1 MRQLMKTLSASVLP
15 IIMLV
20 ACAAGPRVEQAS
32 GLFHDDLFMAP
43 SRPVNPD
50 EVFAFSNEMNEYLQ
64 GELSDLLRVK
74 GTQKG
79 LVDALYSK
87 AQLKLAYDSVMTR
100 NASQTFAARSGN
112 CLSLVIMTAAFAK
125 AVGLSVQYQ
134 TVAVEET
141 WSRNG
146 GIYFN
151 LGHVNLTLGRGL
163 TSIRYGQIESSRLTT
178 IDFLPPGDIRGQQT
192 QEIGEERIVAMY
204 MNNRAGESLADGR
217 LDDAYWWA
225 RAAIMGDPGF
235 LSSYNTL
242 GVVYRRHGN
251 LREAEELMS
260 KVLKHDP
267 TNRQAMSNLV
277 LVLNQQGRLTEAM
290 EISSRLEKLEP
301 NPPFFYFERG
311 LAALRD
317 RDFNTARDMF
327 QKEVERGNGY
337 HEFHFWLAIA
347 YLNLGQSDKA
357 REQLEYAMQNS
368 TARKDLDLYSA
379 KLARLKS
386 PAPH

>member
-1 MRQLMKTLSASVLP
+1 MRATAVKNLTAIILP
-15 IIMLV
+15 IILMGCV
-20 ACAAGPRVEQAS
+20 AGPRPEQAP
-32 GLFHDDLFMAP
+32 GLFHDDLFTTPA
-43 SRPVNPD
+43 RPVNAD
-50 EVFAFSNEMNEYLQ
+50 EVFALSNEMKEYLQ
-64 GELSDLLRVK
+64 GELSDLLRAK

-79 LVDALYSK
+79 LVDALYNK
-87 AQLKLAYDSVMTR
+87 GQLKLAYDSVLTR

-204 MNNRAGESLADGR
+204 MNNRAGESLADSR

-225 RAAIMGDPGF
+225 RAAIVEDPGF

-251 LREAEELMS
+251 LRESEELFD
-260 KVLKHDP
+260 KVLEHDP
-267 TNRQAMSNLV
+267 KSRQALANLALV
-277 LVLNQQGRLTEAM
+277 LKQQDRSAEAM
-290 EISSRLEKLEP
+290 KISSRLERLEP

-317 RDFNTARDMF
+317 RDFDTARDMF
-327 QKEVERGNGY
+327 KREVERDNGY

-357 REQLEYAMQNS
+357 REQLEYAIENS

-386 PAPH
+386 TTH

>member
-1 MRQLMKTLSASVLP
+1 MKNLTAIILP
-15 IIMLV
+15 IILV
-20 ACAAGPRVEQAS
+20 ACVAGPRPEQAP

-43 SRPVNPD
+43 ARPVNTD
-50 EVFAFSNEMNEYLQ
+50 EVFAFSNEMSEYLQ
-64 GELSDLLRVK
+64 GELSDMLRAK

-79 LVDALYSK
+79 LVDALYNK
-87 AQLKLAYDSVMTR
+87 GQLKLAYDSVMTR
-100 NASQTFAARSGN
+100 NASQTFAAHSGN

-217 LDDAYWWA
+217 IDDAYWWA
-225 RAAIMGDPGF
+225 RAAIVEDPGF

-251 LREAEELMS
+251 LRESEELFG
-260 KVLKHDP
+260 KVLEHDP
-267 TNRQAMSNLV
+267 NNRQALSNLV
-277 LVLNQQGRLTEAM
+277 LVLKQQDRLAEAM
-290 EISSRLEKLEP
+290 KISSQLEKLEP

-327 QKEVERGNGY
+327 KREVERDNGY

-357 REQLEYAMQNS
+357 REELEYAVQNS
-368 TARKDLDLYSA
+368 TTRKDLDLYSA

>member
-1 MRQLMKTLSASVLP
+1 MKNLAALILP
-15 IIMLV
+15 IVLV
-20 ACAAGPRVEQAS
+20 ACANAPRPEQLPP
-32 GLFHDDLFMAP
+32 LFHDDLFMAP
-43 SRPVNPD
+43 AQPVNAD
-50 EVFAFSNEMNEYLQ
+50 DVFAFDNEMRAYLQ
-64 GELSDLLRVK
+64 GELTDMVRAK
-74 GTQKG
+74 GAQKG
-79 LVDALYSK
+79 LVDALYNRG
-87 AQLKLAYDSVMTR
+87 QLQLAYDSVMTR

-125 AVGLSVQYQ
+125 AVGLTVQYQ

-151 LGHVNLTLGRGL
+151 LGHVNLTLGRGM
-163 TSIRYGQIESSRLTT
+163 TEIRYGRIESSKLTT

-204 MNNRAGESLADGR
+204 LNNRAGEALADGH

-225 RAAIMGDPGF
+225 RAAIVSEPAF

-251 LREAEELMS
+251 LDEAQEMFG
-260 KVLKHDP
+260 KVLEYDP
-267 TNRQAMSNLV
+267 TNHQAMSNLV
-277 LVLNQQGRLTEAM
+277 LVLNQQGRHAEAR
-290 EISSRLEKLEP
+290 EVSSRLERLEP
-301 NPPFFYFERG
+301 NPPFFNFERG

-317 RDFNTARDMF
+317 RDFNTARDLF
-327 QKEVERGNGY
+327 EKEVERDSGY

-347 YLNLGQSDKA
+347 YLNLGRSDKA
-357 REQLEYAMQNS
+357 IEQLALAIENS
-368 TARKDLDLYSA
+368 TTRKDLDLYSA

-386 PAPH
+386 SPAVH

>member
-1 MRQLMKTLSASVLP
+1 MKTLSALVVSVL
-15 IIMLV
+15 LS
-20 ACAAGPRVEQAS
+20 ACAAGPRPEQAPHFYRDA
-32 GLFHDDLFMAP
+32 LFKPP
-43 SRPVNPD
+43 SQAVD
-50 EVFAFSNEMNEYLQ
+50 AEEIFALDADMKAYLA
-64 GELSDLLRVK
+64 GELGDQLRSK
-74 GTQKG
+74 GSQKG
-79 LVDALYSK
+79 LIDALYSRG
-87 AQLKLAYDSVMTR
+87 QLKLAYDSVMTR
-100 NASQTFAARSGN
+100 NAAQTFQSRSGN

-134 TVAVEET
+134 SVAVEET

-151 LGHVNLTLGRGL
+151 LGHVNLTLGRGM
-163 TSIRYGQIESSRLTT
+163 TSIRYGKVENSRLTT
-178 IDFLPPGDIRGQQT
+178 IDFLPPTDIRGQRI
-192 QEIGEERIVAMY
+192 QEIGEERIVAMF

-217 LDDAYWWA
+217 VDDAYWWS
-225 RAAIMGDPGF
+225 RAAIASDPGF

-251 LREAEELMS
+251 LREAEELFAN
-260 KVLKHDP
+260 VLQYEPK
-267 TNRQAMSNLV
+267 NRQALANLA
-277 LVLNQQGRLTEAM
+277 LVLNEEGRHREAG
-290 EISSRLEKLEP
+290 EVSSRLEKLEP

-317 RDFNTARDMF
+317 RDYAGARDMF
-327 QKEVERGNGY
+327 AKEVDRDAGY

-347 YLNLGQSDKA
+347 YLNLGQNDKA
-357 REQLEYAMQNS
+357 REELAFAIANS

-386 PAPH
+386 ATVH